1 MSSIYDHMVDR
12 FNSKVEKP
20 SAERA
25 SVEQRGARPLK
36 MPKNYDFSVRNVKWS
51 NYDKDY
57 ILRTD
62 AVWEKSKL
70 YDVFYTIYKSKFL
83 YDNFNNRYLVAN
95 IRMMPMPSTEPEVLE
110 DWKPFMGFSDI
121 DGCVWQFKVG
131 PMVQTPTSISRFV
144 ADKEGDSWYMCFMSF
159 QKFMLCND
167 RSPIKLDEANL
178 YNKGFWEYPCF
189 DEIEGIMDHCGADLF
204 EPLFELYRS
213 RLLSGTIKPQGYTRL
228 QSQIDAYGT
237 TSDRKVLHY

>member
-1 MSSIYDHMVDR
+1 MSIYDTMIDR
-12 FNSKVEKP
+12 FNSRLDRP
-20 SAERA
+20 DAARA
-25 SVEQRGARPLK
+25 ATESRGQRPIK
-36 MPKNYDFSVRNVKWS
+36 MPKNYDFSVRNVKWGQ
-51 NYDKDY
+51 YDRDY

-70 YDVFYTIYKSKFL
+70 YDIFYTIYKSKFL
-83 YDNFNNRYLVAN
+83 YDNFNNRYMVAN
-95 IRMMPMPSTEPEVLE
+95 IRQMPMPSTEPEVLE
-110 DWKPFMGFSDI
+110 DWKPFMGFTDI

-159 QKFMLCND
+159 QKFILCND
-167 RSPIKLDEANL
+167 RSPVKLDEANL
-178 YNKGFWEYPCF
+178 YNKGFWEYPCY
-189 DEIEGIMDHCGADLF
+189 DEIENIMDHCGADLF
-204 EPLFELYRS
+204 EPLFELYRT

-228 QSQIDAYGT
+228 QQHMDAYGT

>member
-1 MSSIYDHMVDR
+1 MSIYDQMVDR
-12 FNSKVEKP
+12 FHSNVEKP
-20 SAERA
+20 SVVKA
-25 SVEQRGARPLK
+25 SSEQKGKRPLK

-51 NYDKDY
+51 EYDKDY

-83 YDNFNNRYLVAN
+83 YDNFNNRYMMAN

-110 DWKPFMGFSDI
+110 DWTPFMGFSDI

-131 PMVQTPTSISRFV
+131 PMVQRPTSISRFV

-167 RSPIKLDEANL
+167 RSPVKLDEANL
-178 YNKGFWEYPCF
+178 YNQGFFNYPCY
-189 DEIEGIMDHCGADLF
+189 DEIE
-204 EPLFELYRS
+204 
-213 RLLSGTIKPQGYTRL
+213 
-228 QSQIDAYGT
+228 
-237 TSDRKVLHY
+237 